1 MKNNIGRNMTIA
13 KLTQTLAICSLLLL
27 LIGTAG
33 ARLQGF
39 DYQVGL
45 SMFSLAGLFSFISI
59 CASALFTRRTKHAE
73 ARRKLSNAALIA
85 LPAIIFFGLS
95 LFQGAGAP
103 LIHDISTDLSNP
115 PEFIK
120 APSLRKP
127 SDNSLKYRTA
137 NIPLQQQ
144 AYPELNSLISS
155 LSVPAAQKRA
165 YKIASEMGWLVYY
178 QDDGHLE
185 AEARSFWFGFIDD
198 IAIRIQASD
207 DGSIIDLRSAS
218 RTGKGDLGVN
228 AKRIRAFNTL
238 FAQTDSVNPKKT
250 M

>member
-1 MKNNIGRNMTIA
+1 MTIA
-13 KLTQTLAICSLLLL
+13 RLTQTLAICSLLLL

-33 ARLQGF
+33 VRLQAF
-39 DYQVGL
+39 DYQIGL

-59 CASALFTRRTKHAE
+59 CASALFTRRAKHTE
-73 ARRKLSNAALIA
+73 AQRKLSNAALIA
-85 LPAIIFFGLS
+85 LPAAIFFSLS

-127 SDNSLKYRTA
+127 SDNSLKYQTA
-137 NIPLQQQ
+137 NIPQQQQ

-178 QDDGHLE
+178 QNDGHLE
-185 AEARSFWFGFIDD
+185 AEARSFWFGFVDD
-198 IAIRIQASD
+198 VAIRIQASD

-228 AKRIRAFNTL
+228 AKRIKAFSTL
-238 FAQTDSVNPKKT
+238 FAQTDSVNP
-250 M
+250 

>member
-1 MKNNIGRNMTIA
+1 MTIA